1 MFKEKREFE
10 RKELNVEVRCSVLHP
25 SYESGLARNISQS
38 GICIS
43 IDRNLKKESIL
54 RLEFTLPG
62 ENPEY
67 IEVLGKVVWQKKE
80 DDKFLTGIKFLI

>member
-10 RKELNVEVRCSVLHP
+10 RKELSIEVKYSVLHP
-25 SYESGLARNISQS
+25 SYESGLARNISQ
-38 GICIS
+38 GGVCIL

-62 ENPEY
+62 ENPEH